1 MRVALVEL
9 RTSHDECLYSQALFL
24 RPHATHL
31 ALLGPPPLLERLR
44 GRADFDAW
52 IPLRSE
58 APGAKR
64 WWGVVDCWR
73 ALWRERFDWVV
84 FNTAQGSMV
93 ERLSLLPFPPRQK
106 TAGLLHDVGKLD
118 RSPAQRLISRR
129 LDHYYVLADYLLD
142 GVAENRRVPVAA
154 FHAMFFPPWDDSR
167 VSDGAVD
174 PGRDGDSAVDPD
186 RDSAGAATAHPAPFV
201 VCVPGNV
208 ERKRRDYE
216 ALLAVI
222 TRPDLHPG
230 IHFVLPGRS
239 AHAHGDGPWLRSA
252 LRDAGVEGRVRLW
265 DDFIDHD
272 TFHSVVAGSDVVLPL
287 VHPHRPGHARYLTQ
301 RISGSFNLAFG
312 HRRPLLM
319 DRRFKGAVDFEDVAL
334 FYEPDRLAEV
344 LSNLADDRS
353 PLEAITYS
361 DERWTV
367 EAQARRYLA
376 PMGIS

>member
-9 RTSHDECLYSQALFL
+9 RTSHDECLFSQALFL

-31 ALLGPPPLLERLR
+31 ALLGPPALLERLR

-58 APGAKR
+58 APGARR

-93 ERLSLLPFPPRQK
+93 ERLSLLPFPSRQK
-106 TAGLLHDVGKLD
+106 TAGLLHDVGKLV
-118 RSPAQRLISRR
+118 RSPAQRLIGRR

-142 GVAENRRVPVAA
+142 GVPEADRARVAA
-154 FHAMFFPPWDDSR
+154 FHAMFFPRWDPSATSTDLA
-167 VSDGAVD
+167 SD
-174 PGRDGDSAVDPD
+174 R
-186 RDSAGAATAHPAPFV
+186 FV

-222 TRPDLHPG
+222 TRPDLNPKL
-230 IHFVLPGRS
+230 HFVLPGRS
-239 AHAHGDGPWLRSA
+239 AHAHGDGPWLRAA
-252 LRDAGVEGRVRLW
+252 LRESGMEERVRMW
-265 DDFIDHD
+265 DDFIGHD
-272 TFHSVVAGSDVVLPL
+272 TFHGVVAGSDVVLPL
-287 VHPHRPGHARYLTQ
+287 VHPHLPGHARYLTE

-319 DRRFKGAVDFEDVAL
+319 DRHFEGRTDFDDVAL
-334 FYEPDRLAEV
+334 FYSPDRLAEL
-344 LSNLADDRS
+344 LSDLAHDPSPLDAISYADDR
-353 PLEAITYS
+353 
-361 DERWTV
+361 WTR

-376 PMGIS
+376 PMGIT

>member
-9 RTSHDECLYSQALFL
+9 RTSHDECLFSQALFL

-31 ALLGPPPLLERLR
+31 ALLGPPPLLDRLR

-58 APGAKR
+58 APGARR

-93 ERLSLLPFPPRQK
+93 ERLSLLPFPGKQK

-142 GVAENRRVPVAA
+142 GVAEDHRVPVAA
-154 FHAMFFPPWDDSR
+154 FHAMFFPPWDASR
-167 VSDGAVD
+167 V
-174 PGRDGDSAVDPD
+174 
-186 RDSAGAATAHPAPFV
+186 SAGAAEPGRDRAAAATPTPFV

-216 ALLAVI
+216 ALLSVI

-239 AHAHGDGPWLRSA
+239 AHAHGDGPWLRAA
-252 LRDAGVEGRVRLW
+252 LRDAGVEERVRMW

-287 VHPHRPGHARYLTQ
+287 VHPHLPGHARYLTQ

-319 DRRFKGAVDFEDVAL
+319 DRQFQGAVDFEGVAL

-344 LSNLADDRS
+344 LSNLAVDRS
-353 PLEAITYS
+353 PLEAITYG
-361 DERWTV
+361 DERWTAA
-367 EAQARRYLA
+367 AQARRYLG
-376 PMGIS
+376 PMGI